1 LNSSPASCSCCLI
14 HIGTKDPLQH
24 VTAVVSLWDGLNQ
37 ILREFRAEKSLQLNF
52 LHLTPKQLAKVM
64 KIPVI
69 TTTSEP
75 SGTNGPLM
83 SKIHQTAP
91 HAVYVPRKGAVNA
104 LGNEDFVK
112 TIRATG
118 RKTLIMAGV
127 WTDVCVMFPA
137 LDARWQGSRCT
148 P

>member
-1 LNSSPASCSCCLI
+1 VKRVAPCD
-14 HIGTKDPLQH
+14 GF
-24 VTAVVSLWDGLNQ
+24 VS
-37 ILREFRAEKSLQLNF
+37 
-52 LHLTPKQLAKVM
+52 V
-64 KIPVI
+64 
-69 TTTSEP
+69 P
-75 SGTNGPLM
+75 SALP
-83 SKIHQTAP
+83 P
-91 HAVYVPRKGAVNA
+91 AVYVPRKGAVNA
-104 LGNEDFVK
+104 LDDEDFVK